1 MINKIISFSL
11 KHPIVVILSTI
22 LVLGLG
28 LWIYTLLKI
37 EAYPDISD
45 TNVIVITQYDGRA
58 AEEVEQQVTIPIERA
73 LNNVPGV
80 LDRRSRTIFGL
91 SVVQLTFQ
99 ESVTDFYARQ
109 YVAEKLL
116 YAELPEGVTPE
127 LGPLTSPTGEIFRYV
142 LQGDENFTPMEIRT
156 LNDWT
161 IRPKLLQVPGIADI
175 STFGGPIRQY
185 QVLTSPERMRKY
197 NMTLKQLIE
206 AIHENNLNTGGN
218 IIERGGQG
226 FAVRGIG
233 AIKSLRDLENIVVSA
248 SDGVPIFLRDVASVE
263 IDPPSPS
270 GIMGYTIP
278 DSSINVDAGTEGI
291 VLLKRGENAN
301 EVLKN
306 LNAKIEDIRKEL
318 PKGMKIH
325 MLYDRSS
332 LINYTLD
339 TVSHTL
345 MEGITIVLII
355 LILFLGSIRSA
366 IIVAITIPISLLF
379 AFIMMKITGI
389 PANLLSLGAID
400 FGIIVDGA
408 CIMVEHLI
416 RTIKQAT
423 KSDREKGMLHFAE
436 NSAQEIGKE
445 IFFSVTIIILAYLPL
460 FTLQRVEGKLFSPMA
475 YTLSFAILGSMLCAL
490 TIIPVLIAIV
500 YKKRFENLAYDF
512 DKKRGS
518 IFQHLVKF
526 FKKNEGVE
534 KKEKN
539 VKYNWYQKF
548 LDVYLNIP
556 SSGVALTCIV
566 VYLCGHFGT
575 KMGSEFL
582 PPLDEGSIF
591 LRCNQPSGISIRES
605 AKIAPAI
612 RAVISKH
619 TQVKNV
625 FTQTGRNDDGT
636 DPFGAN
642 RTEILVDLKAYDLW
656 VNDTSKADLALNIKS
671 ELERQFPGAYFSYGQ
686 PIIDQVTE
694 IVNGSAAD
702 LAITVAF
709 DSLPRTREI
718 AEQVASML
726 NQLPGASE
734 VGIEQEGPQA
744 QIVVEIKRENAARYG
759 INISDI
765 QLMIEAAVGG
775 KVIST
780 VYEGTKRFDLVIRF
794 LPENRN
800 TIDAIKKLLVPSI
813 NGSSVP
819 MSELAEIK
827 MIDGQTNIYRVE
839 GKRIITVRSNIRG
852 RDQAGFAA
860 EASSRIDQLNIP
872 KEITIGL
879 GGQFENL
886 IRASKQLSIVIPL
899 TLLIIG
905 AMLYF
910 MYRNISDTLLTILCI
925 PFGILGGISALLIR
939 GYYFNVSAGVGFVSL
954 FGVAVMAGVLLISAY
969 NRALKDALPEL
980 MGENPIPTRQSLK
993 KIIIITSNEQI
1004 RPILMMI
1011 TVAMIGLLP
1020 AATSKGIGSD
1030 IQRPLSTVIIGGL
1043 ISCLILIPL
1052 ILPNVYYRLKA
1063 KRIERQKR
1071 DQKLS

>member
-1 MINKIISFSL
+1 MIDKIISFSL
-11 KHPIVVILSTI
+11 KHAVIVILSTV

-28 LWIYTLLKI
+28 LWVYTLLKI

-45 TNVIVITQYDGRA
+45 TNVIVITSYEGRA

-99 ESVTDFYARQ
+99 ESITDFYARQ
-109 YVAEKLL
+109 YVAEKLQ
-116 YAELPEGVTPE
+116 YAELPDGVSPE
-127 LGPLTSPTGEIFRYV
+127 LGPLTSPTGEVYRYV
-142 LQGDENFTPMEIRT
+142 LQGNENFTPMEIRT

-197 NMTLKQLIE
+197 NMTVKQLID
-206 AIHENNLNTGGN
+206 AIEENNLNTGGN

-233 AIKSLRDLENIVVSA
+233 AIKSLRDLENIVVA
-248 SDGVPIFLRDVASVE
+248 ATDGVPIFLRDVASVE
-263 IDPPSPS
+263 IAPPNPS
-270 GIMGYTIP
+270 GIMGYSIP
-278 DSSINVDAGTEGI
+278 DSNVNVNSGTEGI

-301 EVLKN
+301 DVLKA
-306 LNAKIEDIRKEL
+306 LNAKIEEVRKEL
-318 PKGMKIH
+318 PEGMKIH
-325 MLYDRSS
+325 ILYDRSS

-345 MEGITIVLII
+345 MEGITIVVII
-355 LILFLGSIRSA
+355 LIFFLGSFRSA
-366 IIVAITIPISLLF
+366 IVVALTIPISLLF

-416 RTIKQAT
+416 RTIKNA
-423 KSDREKGMLHFAE
+423 KPDERKNGMFNFAE
-436 NSAQEIGKE
+436 HSAREIGTE

-490 TIIPVLIAIV
+490 TIIPVLISLV
-500 YKKRFENLAYDF
+500 YKKRFENMDYDF
-512 DKKRGS
+512 KAKRNIVFNFIGR
-518 IFQHLVKF
+518 IFKR
-526 FKKNEGVE
+526 KPKPANVE
-534 KKEKN
+534 VEHR
-539 VKYNWYQKF
+539 YNWYEAFLNKF
-548 LDVYLNIP
+548 LSIP
-556 SSGVALTCIV
+556 YSGATLTVLVILSCIF
-566 VYLCGHFGT
+566 LGMR
-575 KMGSEFL
+575 MGSEFL

-591 LRCNQPSGISIRES
+591 LRCNQPSGIAIKES

-612 RAVISKH
+612 REIICKH
-619 TQVKNV
+619 PQVKNV

-642 RTEILVDLKAYDLW
+642 RTEILVDLKPYSGW
-656 VNDTSKADLALNIKS
+656 VNDTSKVDLTINIKT
-671 ELERQFPGAYFSYGQ
+671 ELEDRFPGAYFSYGQ

-702 LAITVAF
+702 LAITVAY
-709 DSLPRTREI
+709 DSLPRTRKV
-718 AEQVASML
+718 AEQIAAMVKK
-726 NQLPGASE
+726 LPGASE

-744 QIVVEIKRENAARYG
+744 QIVVDIKRENAARYG

-765 QLMIEAAVGG
+765 QLMIEAAIGG

-813 NGSSVP
+813 SGSRVP

-860 EASSRIDQLNIP
+860 EVSEKIEKLNIP
-872 KEITIGL
+872 DDVKIGL

-886 IRASKQLSIVIPL
+886 TRASKQLSIVIPL
-899 TLLIIG
+899 TLLIISIV
-905 AMLYF
+905 LYF
-910 MYRNISDTLLTILCI
+910 MYRNISDTLLTILCL

-954 FGVAVMAGVLLISAY
+954 FGVAVMAGVLLVSAY
-969 NRALKDALPEL
+969 NRALKNEMPDL
-980 MGENPIPTRQSLK
+980 MKEKDVLLARLNLK
-993 KIIIITSNEQI
+993 KIIITTSNEQI

-1011 TVAMIGLLP
+1011 TVAMIGLMP
-1020 AATSKGIGSD
+1020 AATSNGIGSD

-1043 ISCLILIPL
+1043 VSCLVLIPL
-1052 ILPNVYYRLKA
+1052 LLPNVYYRFVVRKLK
-1063 KRIERQKR
+1063 
-1071 DQKLS
+1071 D